1 MGSGLFD
8 FDGSASA
15 VLTGIECRIL
25 RGLLSLERRH
35 VAILADVV
43 APGSQTSTA
52 RVGQW
57 ERSKGRGYPPALVVL
72 LRDLVE
78 EVAGRGRTL
87 SGLTTVG
94 PDGRWTLRVPPA
106 DDMRQLLAN
115 IMERD
120 LSPAEATALDNGG
133 GDFWQRLADAVVI
146 EAARIGAEE
155 DRPVHVA

>member
-1 MGSGLFD
+1 MASGLFD

-15 VLTGIECRIL
+15 ALTGVECRIL
-25 RGLLSLERRH
+25 RGLLNLERRH

-43 APGSQTSTA
+43 VPGSQTSTA

-57 ERSKGRGYPPALVVL
+57 ERSKGRGYPPAVVVL

-87 SGLTTVG
+87 SALTTV
-94 PDGRWTLRVPPA
+94 DANRWTLRVPSA

-155 DRPVHVA
+155 DQPVHVA